1 MLTLFSVR
9 SPVDEKISG
18 SLSPL
23 LPESHNPFMLLSM
36 LPSMLPRVGQ
46 SRMLPMPAGLQHQV
60 SAGSEGRF
68 SKLPVPSVAG
78 EWMSIFVDICCCV
91 RE

>member
-1 MLTLFSVR
+1 MLTLFSMR

-46 SRMLPMPAGLQHQV
+46 SRMLSIPAGLHHQV
-60 SAGSEGRF
+60 SAGAEGRF
-68 SKLPVPSVAG
+68 SKLSVPSVAK
-78 EWMSIFVDICCCV
+78 ERM
-91 RE
+91 

>member
-1 MLTLFSVR
+1 MLIFLSVL

-46 SRMLPMPAGLQHQV
+46 SRVLPIPAGLQHQV
-60 SAGSEGRF
+60 SAGADVWF
-68 SKLPVPSVAG
+68 S
-78 EWMSIFVDICCCV
+78 
-91 RE
+91 

>member
-1 MLTLFSVR
+1 MLTLTLGVAGFSVR

-23 LPESHNPFMLLSM
+23 LPESHNPFMLLSA

-46 SRMLPMPAGLQHQV
+46 SRVPPIPAGLQHQV
-60 SAGSEGRF
+60 SAGVGRKL
-68 SKLPVPSVAG
+68 SKFPVPSAAG
-78 EWMSIFVDICCCV
+78 AGM
-91 RE
+91 